1 MKAKDIPEFIFRGAV
16 LSVDGKEEVVS
27 QLSLERP
34 VHKGI
39 PGPEDVLYLKF
50 KSGLALEYSA
60 ARVQEI
66 PGKPPEFI
74 YKGAKIFCKYPVEGN
89 AAAKSFSVAVN
100 GIWEVASFHY
110 GRDADPAHRKLIVTL
125 SRPAGKT
132 TASISRAFNSAAMFP
147 AEPSSPLPRQTP
159 VYQLDKNLSVR
170 RHPVRFKPKG
180 N

>member
-16 LSVDGKEEVVS
+16 LSVDGREEVVS

-50 KSGLALEYSA
+50 KSGVELEYSA
-60 ARVQEI
+60 ARVKEI

-74 YKGAKIFCKYPVEGN
+74 YKGAKIFCKYPVEGS
-89 AAAKSFSVAVN
+89 AAAKSFSAAVN
-100 GIWEVASFHY
+100 GIWEVSSFHY
-110 GRDADPAHRKLIVTL
+110 GREINPGERKLIVTL

-132 TASISRAFNSAAMFP
+132 TASMSRAFNSAAMFP
-147 AEPSSPLPRQTP
+147 AEPDAPLPQQTP
-159 VYQLDKNLSVR
+159 VYQLEKSLHVR
-170 RHPVRFKPKG
+170 RHPVRFKPKAD
-180 N
+180 